1 MALTDS
7 FLMKVQHNLAFVIED
22 HKDIAE
28 QYELTLNSVGF
39 EVEVYYNGEDGL
51 ERLKQEPAPQ
61 LVLLDMH
68 FDALAGS
75 NPLTG
80 NELAWEMWFE
90 LDQTYIIIITN
101 YQEFVTMYQ
110 GREEVDEVYLKSNV
124 TLQFLAEST
133 KKYLN
138 KKSKRKI
145 SGEIKLRR

>member
-1 MALTDS
+1 MN
-7 FLMKVQHNLAFVIED
+7 VQHNLAFVIED

-28 QYELTLNSVGF
+28 QYELTLKSVGF

-51 ERLKQEPAPQ
+51 ERLKRGPAPQ

-68 FDALAGS
+68 FDASAGS
-75 NPLTG
+75 TSLTG

-90 LDQTYIIIITN
+90 LDQTYIMIITN
-101 YQEFVTMYQ
+101 YQEFVTMYE

-124 TLQFLAEST
+124 TLQFLAETT

-138 KKSKRKI
+138 KKGKRKI
-145 SGEIKLRR
+145 SDKIKLRR

>member
-1 MALTDS
+1 
-7 FLMKVQHNLAFVIED
+7 MKIQHNLAFVIED

-28 QYELTLNSVGF
+28 QYALTLKSVGF

-51 ERLKQEPAPQ
+51 ERLKREPAPQ

-68 FDALAGS
+68 FDAPPGS

-90 LDQTYIIIITN
+90 LDQTYLIIITN
-101 YQEFVTMYQ
+101 YLDFVKMYQ
-110 GREEVDEVYLKSNV
+110 DREEVDEVYLKSNV
-124 TLQFLAEST
+124 ALRFLAETT

-145 SGEIKLRR
+145 SDKLKSRR

>member
-1 MALTDS
+1 
-7 FLMKVQHNLAFVIED
+7 MKKQRNLAFVIED
-22 HKDIAE
+22 HKDIAA
-28 QYELTLNSVGF
+28 QYEHTLKSVGF

-51 ERLKQEPAPQ
+51 ARLKREPAPQ

-68 FDALAGS
+68 FDAPAGS

-101 YQEFVTMYQ
+101 YQEFVDMHV

-124 TLQFLAEST
+124 TLQFLAETS

-145 SGEIKLRR
+145 SDGIRLRR

>member
-1 MALTDS
+1 
-7 FLMKVQHNLAFVIED
+7 MKVQPDLAFVIED

-28 QYELTLNSVGF
+28 QYELTLKSVGF

-51 ERLKQEPAPQ
+51 ERLKREPAPQ

-68 FDALAGS
+68 FDAPPDS

-80 NELAWEMWFE
+80 NELAWQMWFE

-101 YQEFVTMYQ
+101 YQEFVTMYE

-124 TLQFLAEST
+124 TLQFLAETT

-145 SGEIKLRR
+145 SDKIKLRR

>member
-1 MALTDS
+1 MR
-7 FLMKVQHNLAFVIED
+7 VQHNLAFVIED

-28 QYELTLNSVGF
+28 QYELTLKTVGF
-39 EVEVYYNGEDGL
+39 EVEVYHNGEDGL

-68 FDALAGS
+68 FDAPAGS

-101 YQEFVTMYQ
+101 YLDFVKMYQ

-124 TLQFLAEST
+124 TLGFLAEAT
-133 KKYLN
+133 RKYLH
-138 KKSKRKI
+138 KKSKRNI
-145 SGEIKLRR
+145 SDEIKLRR

>member
-1 MALTDS
+1 
-7 FLMKVQHNLAFVIED
+7 MKVQHNLAFVIED

-28 QYELTLNSVGF
+28 QYELTLKSVGF

-51 ERLKQEPAPQ
+51 ERLKREPAPQ

-68 FDALAGS
+68 FDAPAGS

-90 LDQTYIIIITN
+90 LGQTHIIIITN
-101 YQEFVTMYQ
+101 YQEFVNIYE

-124 TLQFLAEST
+124 TLQFLAETT
-133 KKYLN
+133 KKYLDKTN
-138 KKSKRKI
+138 KRKI
-145 SGEIKLRR
+145 SNQIKSRR

>member
-1 MALTDS
+1 
-7 FLMKVQHNLAFVIED
+7 MKTQHNLAFIIED

-28 QYELTLNSVGF
+28 QYEHTLKSVGF

-51 ERLKQEPAPQ
+51 ERLKREPAPQ

-68 FDALAGS
+68 FDAPAGS

-101 YQEFVTMYQ
+101 YQEFINMYE

-124 TLQFLAEST
+124 TLQFLAEAT
-133 KKYLN
+133 EKYLN
-138 KKSKRKI
+138 KTSKRII
-145 SGEIKLRR
+145 SNEIKIRR

>member
-1 MALTDS
+1 
-7 FLMKVQHNLAFVIED
+7 MKVQHNLAFVIED

-28 QYELTLNSVGF
+28 QYELTLKSVGF

-51 ERLKQEPAPQ
+51 ERLKREPTPQ

-68 FDALAGS
+68 FDAPASS

-101 YQEFVTMYQ
+101 YQEFVNMYED
-110 GREEVDEVYLKSNV
+110 REEVDEVYLKSNV
-124 TLQFLAEST
+124 TLQFLAGTT
-133 KKYLN
+133 KKYLS
-138 KKSKRKI
+138 KKSKRKM
-145 SGEIKLRR
+145 SDKIKLRR

>member
-1 MALTDS
+1 
-7 FLMKVQHNLAFVIED
+7 MKTQHNLAFVIED

-28 QYELTLNSVGF
+28 QYELTLRSVGF

-61 LVLLDMH
+61 VVLLDMH
-68 FDALAGS
+68 FDAPAGS

-90 LDQTYIIIITN
+90 LDQTYLIIITN
-101 YQEFVTMYQ
+101 YQEFVNIYE

-124 TLQFLAEST
+124 TLQFLAETT

-138 KKSKRKI
+138 KSSKRKI
-145 SGEIKLRR
+145 SDQIRSRR

>member
-1 MALTDS
+1 
-7 FLMKVQHNLAFVIED
+7 MKVQPNLAFVIED

-28 QYELTLNSVGF
+28 QYELTLKSAGF
-39 EVEVYYNGEDGL
+39 EVEVYFSGEAGL
-51 ERLKQEPAPQ
+51 ERLKREPAPQ

-68 FDALAGS
+68 FDAPAGS

-90 LDQTYIIIITN
+90 SDQTHIIIITN
-101 YQEFVTMYQ
+101 YQEFVNMYQ

-124 TLQFLAEST
+124 TLQFLAETT
-133 KKYLN
+133 KKYLD

-145 SGEIKLRR
+145 SDEIKLRR

>member
-1 MALTDS
+1 
-7 FLMKVQHNLAFVIED
+7 MKVQHNLAFVIED

-28 QYELTLNSVGF
+28 QYEHTLKSVGF

-51 ERLKQEPAPQ
+51 ERLKREPSPQ

-68 FDALAGS
+68 FDAPAGS

-90 LDQTYIIIITN
+90 LDQTHIIIITN
-101 YQEFVTMYQ
+101 YQEFVNMYE

-124 TLQFLAEST
+124 TLQFLAETT

-138 KKSKRKI
+138 KTSKRRI
-145 SGEIKLRR
+145 SNEIKMRR

>member
-1 MALTDS
+1 MN
-7 FLMKVQHNLAFVIED
+7 VQHNLAFVIED

-28 QYELTLNSVGF
+28 QYKLTLQNVGF

-51 ERLKQEPAPQ
+51 ARLKQEPAPQ

-68 FDALAGS
+68 FDAPAGS

-90 LDQTYIIIITN
+90 LDQTHIIIITN
-101 YQEFVTMYQ
+101 YQEFVSMYE
-110 GREEVDEVYLKSNV
+110 GREEVNEVYLKSNV
-124 TLQFLAEST
+124 TLQFLAETT

-138 KKSKRKI
+138 KKGKPKI
-145 SGEIKLRR
+145 SDGIRLRR

>member
-1 MALTDS
+1 MN
-7 FLMKVQHNLAFVIED
+7 VQHNLAFVIED

-28 QYELTLNSVGF
+28 QYELTLKSVGF

-51 ERLKQEPAPQ
+51 ERLKREPAPQ

-68 FDALAGS
+68 FDAPAGS

-90 LDQTYIIIITN
+90 SDQTHIIITN
-101 YQEFVTMYQ
+101 YQEFVNIYE

-124 TLQFLAEST
+124 TLQFLAETT

-138 KKSKRKI
+138 KTSKRKI
-145 SGEIKLRR
+145 SNKIKSRR

>member
-1 MALTDS
+1 
-7 FLMKVQHNLAFVIED
+7 MKVQHNLAFVIED

-28 QYELTLNSVGF
+28 QYELTLKSVGF

-51 ERLKQEPAPQ
+51 ERLKREPAPQ

-68 FDALAGS
+68 FDAPADS

-101 YQEFVTMYQ
+101 YQEFINIYE

-124 TLQFLAEST
+124 TLQFLAETT

-138 KKSKRKI
+138 KTSKRKI
-145 SGEIKLRR
+145 SDEMKLRR

>member
-1 MALTDS
+1 
-7 FLMKVQHNLAFVIED
+7 MKVQHNLAFVIED

-28 QYELTLNSVGF
+28 QYELTLKSVGF

-51 ERLKQEPAPQ
+51 ERLKREPAPQ

-68 FDALAGS
+68 FDGPAGSS

-90 LDQTYIIIITN
+90 SDQTHIIIITN
-101 YQEFVTMYQ
+101 YQEFVNLYE

-124 TLQFLAEST
+124 TLQFLAETT

-138 KKSKRKI
+138 KNSKRKM
-145 SGEIKLRR
+145 SDEIKLRR

>member
-1 MALTDS
+1 MN
-7 FLMKVQHNLAFVIED
+7 VQHNLAFVIED

-28 QYELTLNSVGF
+28 QYELTLKSVGF
-39 EVEVYYNGEDGL
+39 EVEVYYTGEEGL
-51 ERLKQEPAPQ
+51 ERLKREPAPQ

-68 FDALAGS
+68 FDAPAGS

-90 LDQTYIIIITN
+90 SDQTHIIIITN
-101 YQEFVTMYQ
+101 YQEFVNIYE

-124 TLQFLAEST
+124 TLGFLAEAT

-138 KKSKRKI
+138 KTSKRKI
-145 SGEIKLRR
+145 SNKIKPRR

>member
-1 MALTDS
+1 
-7 FLMKVQHNLAFVIED
+7 MKVQHNLAFVIED

-28 QYELTLNSVGF
+28 QYKLTLKSAGF

-51 ERLKQEPAPQ
+51 ERLKREPAPQ

-68 FDALAGS
+68 FDAPAGS
-75 NPLTG
+75 NPLAG

-101 YQEFVTMYQ
+101 YQEFVTMYE

-124 TLQFLAEST
+124 TLQFLAETT

-145 SGEIKLRR
+145 SDKIQLRR

>member
-1 MALTDS
+1 
-7 FLMKVQHNLAFVIED
+7 MKVQHNLAFVIED

-28 QYELTLNSVGF
+28 QYELTLKSVGF

-51 ERLKQEPAPQ
+51 ERLKRGPAPQ

-68 FDALAGS
+68 FDAPAGS
-75 NPLTG
+75 TSLTG

-101 YQEFVTMYQ
+101 YQEFVTMYE
-110 GREEVDEVYLKSNV
+110 GRAEVDEVYLKSNV
-124 TLQFLAEST
+124 TLQFLAETT

-145 SGEIKLRR
+145 SNEIKLRR